1 MGFRA
6 HRAEWELAKNTQSTV
21 MEDNMGSD
29 EGGCGHGNSWNF
41 LSDGLHFLSEIG
53 CQIIISAWEWEAFRE
68 FRAEKKTQNSQTGG
82 FSKTAHQKLP
92 INSLHVE

>member
-29 EGGCGHGNSWNF
+29 EGGCGHGNS
-41 LSDGLHFLSEIG
+41 
-53 CQIIISAWEWEAFRE
+53 
-68 FRAEKKTQNSQTGG
+68 
-82 FSKTAHQKLP
+82 
-92 INSLHVE
+92 